1 MRELDRREFLSAGA
15 GAAAA
20 LALTSAGH
28 SLTRIS
34 SPTRVVVVGAGLSGL
49 AAAYELDRRG
59 FDVTVLEA
67 RDRVGGRVLTV
78 RDPGRVHAEAGGEF
92 VDTLHTELRAYCKK
106 FDLPLTPSS
115 SGFGS
120 LQALVWRDGVRTP
133 GPEFRTPTVTRQLN
147 DWYDGILDAAQK
159 IVASDPGRAG
169 AARLDRQTAEVTI
182 NRAKLGSRARFLA
195 ERRIRA
201 DYGVDA
207 DQLSLLF
214 FLLSERIEYDQ
225 PESGIEAFRIAAGS
239 DSLATAFA
247 TRLASAPVLET
258 PVLAIRHGE
267 TGVSVETAEHTYEA
281 DACVVAAPLPAV
293 REIGIDPAPEGRLGE
308 AIQQLGLTPV
318 VKTLLS
324 YERRFWE
331 ERGESGDLASDLR
344 IDSTWDGSFGQ
355 KTEAGIL
362 ITCTPGREGAKL
374 AGQSEAARIAIAERD
389 IGKVWPGA
397 GAMQTNARSFPWPA
411 ESYSG
416 GAWTTYEPGQVMRLW
431 APLHD
436 GPPRV
441 GSRVVLAGEHTDRLT
456 GYMEGAIRS
465 GRRAASFIAAEVG

>member
-1 MRELDRREFLSAGA
+1 M
-15 GAAAA
+15 
-20 LALTSAGH
+20 
-28 SLTRIS
+28 
-34 SPTRVVVVGAGLSGL
+34 VVVGAGLSGL

-67 RDRVGGRVLTV
+67 RNRVGGRVLTV

-92 VDTLHTELRAYCKK
+92 VDTLHAQVRGYCKK
-106 FDLPLTPSS
+106 FDLPLTPASGEYSS
-115 SGFGS
+115 
-120 LQALVWRDGVRTP
+120 LEALVWRHGVRTP
-133 GPEFRTPTVTRQLN
+133 GPEFRTRTVTRQLN

-159 IVASDPGRAG
+159 IIASDPGRAG
-169 AARLDRQTAEVTI
+169 AARLDRETAAVTLD
-182 NRAKLGSRARFLA
+182 RAGLGSRARFLA

-247 TRLASAPVLET
+247 TRLSSAPLLEAPVLS
-258 PVLAIRHGE
+258 IRHGE
-267 TGVSVETAEHTYEA
+267 TGVSVETAESTYEA
-281 DACVVAAPLPAV
+281 DACVVSAPLPAL
-293 REIGIDPAPEGRLGE
+293 REISVDPAPRGRLGE
-308 AIQQLGLTPV
+308 AIQQLELTPV

-324 YERRFWE
+324 YEKRFWQ

-355 KTEAGIL
+355 NAEAGIL
-362 ITCTPGREGAKL
+362 ITYTPGREGARL
-374 AGQSEAARIAIAERD
+374 AEQTHASRIAVAEQD
-389 IGKVWPGA
+389 VAKVWPGA
-397 GAMQTNARSFPWPA
+397 GALQTNARSFPWPA
-411 ESYSG
+411 DRYAG

-436 GPPRV
+436 GPPQI
-441 GSRVVLAGEHTDRLT
+441 GSRIVLAGEHTDRLT
-456 GYMEGAIRS
+456 GYMEGALRS
-465 GRRAASFIAAEVG
+465 GRRAASFIAAEIA